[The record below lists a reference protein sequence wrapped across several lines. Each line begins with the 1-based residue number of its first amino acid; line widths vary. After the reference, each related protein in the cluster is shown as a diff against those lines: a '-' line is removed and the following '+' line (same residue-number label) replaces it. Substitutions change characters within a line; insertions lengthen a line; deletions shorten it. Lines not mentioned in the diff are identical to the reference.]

1 MAATPDMWSEK
12 AKVSIALEQASG
24 VVTHN
29 DVLFDT
35 ITETVDIDIG
45 DKDFD
50 VIATIKGGRL
60 VKYTPQEVTSMTLEA
75 YPLEG
80 GTSSSTEAAEGTGF
94 FDLVNTHDATQ
105 PLALSV
111 DHNRDRY
118 RMAVMWTNDTGATVY
133 AHAATNA
140 TFKALRVVGCGFF
153 ISAKPAFT
161 DGALKFT
168 VVLKC
173 PPFKKDA
180 TANVKIDS
188 SDGSGS
194 IVVPALAVFTT
205 AVNW

>member
-12 AKVSIALEQASG
+12 AKVSIAKEG
-24 VVTHN
+24 GN
-29 DVLFDT
+29 DILFDS
-35 ITETVDIDIG
+35 ITETIDIDIG

-60 VKYTPQEVTSMTLEA
+60 VKYTPQEPTSITLEA

-80 GTSSSTEAAEGTGF
+80 GTSASTAAAEGTGF
-94 FDLVNTHDATQ
+94 FDLVNTADASQ
-105 PLALSV
+105 PIAVSV

-118 RMAVMWTNDTGATVY
+118 RTAIMWTNDTGAAVY
-133 AHAATNA
+133 AHSATNT

-153 ISAKPAFT
+153 ISAKPGFT

-180 TANVKIDS
+180 TANVQIGS

-194 IVVPALAVFTT
+194 VVLPALAAFTT
-205 AVNW
+205 SVNW